1 VSYLLGR
8 FLISHEYF
16 DILSLNFQ
24 SIIRELG
31 EYVAG
36 DEKLDYFTG
45 NSGDI
50 RKVPNKPAKIS
61 LWHYELV
68 SKIDNKTSYMMDVH
82 TAHVHKQ
89 VDESDIMAYIVE
101 RWSDCIKRVNKNSNK
116 STMLCFD
123 SHYILELF

>member
-50 RKVPNKPAKIS
+50 RKVPTNKLRKSAYGTMS
-61 LWHYELV
+61 LFPRLITRLH
-68 SKIDNKTSYMMDVH
+68 I
-82 TAHVHKQ
+82 
-89 VDESDIMAYIVE
+89 
-101 RWSDCIKRVNKNSNK
+101 
-116 STMLCFD
+116 
-123 SHYILELF
+123 